1 MLTNLY
7 YHFFDRELRES
18 VSANLTD
25 NEIIS
30 ILAVSLILADGVCY
44 APISNVYESYINFP
58 KSFDMLKLLMNSG
71 LVCLASSH
79 PSVDNFLYSRQNL
92 YQHDSSRYP
101 MYFSKE
107 FAPKIWTNDLVLL
120 NNSTTEYLKKA
131 LKKDKIYIKEFDSN
145 LLSQSNAKLKS
156 VVNNNPNKAVTFS
169 LFRDVNFLESKEGDE
184 LFKSEIRKKISEN
197 YAKRYLCVKENSHI
211 ITGIRPISY
220 YDYIEENHFIT
231 NYNLTLNILRN
242 AGIDINSINTFNL
255 LFEIRLNAPK
265 FEILH
270 RNVNHLLLALSAVYG
285 NVSQFPINSFNFY
298 KKYKNISTSD
308 DLIYNVLCY
317 IEDITKH
324 NSKLEEEI
332 NSMDI
337 QETIA
342 IVAVTQTE
350 MKAICNVIKL
360 KTGLIIKERVTDKI
374 AYQEVLGLRKRVVI
388 LQSGMGMTGS
398 DSVIIQLKNYI
409 DVLTP
414 SKIIMCGIAFG
425 ANPNKQNLGEIL
437 VSKQVWNYEPR
448 KIFAKRTIPRG
459 DKVTASSSLL
469 QLYNLTAI
477 NFKGNVHF
485 GLLASGEKL
494 INSESELK
502 KLKSDEPEII
512 GGDMEAAGIAS
523 VCNDQRIEWIVI
535 KGICDWGSDKTDDFQ
550 EQAAKNAS
558 EFMVDGLMKL
568 VY

>member
-1 MLTNLY
+1 
-7 YHFFDRELRES
+7 
-18 VSANLTD
+18 
-25 NEIIS
+25 
-30 ILAVSLILADGVCY
+30 
-44 APISNVYESYINFP
+44 
-58 KSFDMLKLLMNSG
+58 
-71 LVCLASSH
+71 
-79 PSVDNFLYSRQNL
+79 
-92 YQHDSSRYP
+92 
-101 MYFSKE
+101 
-107 FAPKIWTNDLVLL
+107 
-120 NNSTTEYLKKA
+120 
-131 LKKDKIYIKEFDSN
+131 
-145 LLSQSNAKLKS
+145 
-156 VVNNNPNKAVTFS
+156 
-169 LFRDVNFLESKEGDE
+169 
-184 LFKSEIRKKISEN
+184 
-197 YAKRYLCVKENSHI
+197 
-211 ITGIRPISY
+211 
-220 YDYIEENHFIT
+220 
-231 NYNLTLNILRN
+231 
-242 AGIDINSINTFNL
+242 
-255 LFEIRLNAPK
+255 
-265 FEILH
+265 
-270 RNVNHLLLALSAVYG
+270 
-285 NVSQFPINSFNFY
+285 
-298 KKYKNISTSD
+298 
-308 DLIYNVLCY
+308 
-317 IEDITKH
+317 
-324 NSKLEEEI
+324 
-332 NSMDI
+332 MDI

-388 LQSGMGMTGS
+388 LQSGMGLTGS

-469 QLYNLTAI
+469 QLYNLTAL